1 MSSVS
6 LVIPADGIKITANK
20 IIKNKEDAPSS
31 FYQRFRAFVR
41 NILFIKPKNIE
52 DVTEVLESSLSS
64 DIIDEVAFSIAEN
77 AIKLRATSVK
87 EIMIPKVE
95 MVNIY
100 IDDSS
105 EKLLETVIES
115 GHSRYPVINEKKKK
129 VEGILLAKDLLPLL
143 SINEEV
149 NLDSIMRDAKVVP
162 ETKRADSL
170 LEEFKKDKSHLAVVI
185 DEYGEICGLV
195 TIEDILEELVGEI
208 EDEHDIDD
216 LDLIQVSEKEFIA
229 DAKIEIDEFEEKFEI
244 NLNESSVETLGGYM
258 TKKLGILP
266 KVGDKIIVE
275 SIELVVTAADKRRIK
290 KIGIS
295 IIT

>member
-1 MSSVS
+1 M
-6 LVIPADGIKITANK
+6 NK
-20 IIKNKEDAPSS
+20 IIKNKGEAPSS
-31 FYQRFRAFVR
+31 FYQRFRAFIR

-52 DVTEVLESSLSS
+52 DVTEVLENSLSS

-77 AIKLRATSVK
+77 AIKLRATSAK

-100 IDDSS
+100 TDDLS

-115 GHSRYPVINEKKKK
+115 GHSRYPVINEKKKR

-143 SINEEV
+143 SLKEEI

-229 DAKIEIDEFEEKFEI
+229 DAKIEIDEFEEKFGVD
-244 NLNESSVETLGGYM
+244 LNESTVETLGGYM

-266 KVGDKIIVE
+266 KVGDKIIVD
-275 SIELVVTAADKRRIK
+275 SVELIVTAADKRRIK

-295 IIT
+295 TIN

>member
-1 MSSVS
+1 M
-6 LVIPADGIKITANK
+6 NK

-31 FYQRFRAFVR
+31 FYQKFRAFVR

>member
-1 MSSVS
+1 M
-6 LVIPADGIKITANK
+6 NK

-105 EKLLETVIES
+105 KKLLETVIES

-244 NLNESSVETLGGYM
+244 NLDESSVETLGGYM

-295 IIT
+295 IIS

>member
-1 MSSVS
+1 M
-6 LVIPADGIKITANK
+6 NK

-31 FYQRFRAFVR
+31 YYQRFRAFVR

>member
-1 MSSVS
+1 M
-6 LVIPADGIKITANK
+6 NK

-149 NLDSIMRDAKVVP
+149 NLDTIMRDAKVVP

>member
-1 MSSVS
+1 M
-6 LVIPADGIKITANK
+6 NK

-100 IDDSS
+100 INDSS
-105 EKLLETVIES
+105 KKLLETVIQS

-143 SINEEV
+143 SMNQEV
-149 NLDSIMRDAKVVP
+149 NLNSIMRDAKVVP

-290 KIGIS
+290 KVGIS
-295 IIT
+295 IIS

>member
-1 MSSVS
+1 M
-6 LVIPADGIKITANK
+6 NK

-229 DAKIEIDEFEEKFEI
+229 DAKIEIDEFVEKFEI
-244 NLNESSVETLGGYM
+244 NLNENSVETLGGYM

-295 IIT
+295 IIS

>member
-1 MSSVS
+1 M
-6 LVIPADGIKITANK
+6 NK
-20 IIKNKEDAPSS
+20 IIKNKGDVPSS
-31 FYQRFRAFVR
+31 FYQRLRAFVR

-77 AIKLRATSVK
+77 AIKLRATSAK

-105 EKLLETVIES
+105 EKLIETVIES

-229 DAKIEIDEFEEKFEI
+229 DAKIEIDEFEEKFDI

-258 TKKLGILP
+258 TKKLGMLP

-295 IIT
+295 IIS

>member
-1 MSSVS
+1 M
-6 LVIPADGIKITANK
+6 NK

-105 EKLLETVIES
+105 EKLLENVIES

-143 SINEEV
+143 SLNEEV

>member
-1 MSSVS
+1 M
-6 LVIPADGIKITANK
+6 NK

-244 NLNESSVETLGGYM
+244 NLDESSVETLGGYM

-275 SIELVVTAADKRRIK
+275 SIELIVTAADKRRIK

-295 IIT
+295 IIS

>member
-1 MSSVS
+1 M
-6 LVIPADGIKITANK
+6 NK
-20 IIKNKEDAPSS
+20 TIKNKEDAPSS
-31 FYQRFRAFVR
+31 FYQRFRAFIR

-77 AIKLRATSVK
+77 AIKLRATSIK

-170 LEEFKKDKSHLAVVI
+170 LEEFKKDKSHLAVAI

-258 TKKLGILP
+258 TKKLGMLP
-266 KVGDKIIVE
+266 KVGDKVIVE

-295 IIT
+295 IIS

>member
-1 MSSVS
+1 M
-6 LVIPADGIKITANK
+6 NK

-31 FYQRFRAFVR
+31 FYQRFRVFVR

-77 AIKLRATSVK
+77 ANKLRATSIK

-143 SINEEV
+143 SLNEEV
-149 NLDSIMRDAKVVP
+149 NLDSIMRVAKVVP

-295 IIT
+295 IIA

>member
-1 MSSVS
+1 M
-6 LVIPADGIKITANK
+6 NK

-229 DAKIEIDEFEEKFEI
+229 DAKIEIDEFEQKFEI

>member
-1 MSSVS
+1 M
-6 LVIPADGIKITANK
+6 NK

-41 NILFIKPKNIE
+41 NILFIKPKNIA

-295 IIT
+295 IMP

>member
-1 MSSVS
+1 M
-6 LVIPADGIKITANK
+6 NK

-129 VEGILLAKDLLPLL
+129 VEGILLAKDLLQLL

>member
-1 MSSVS
+1 M
-6 LVIPADGIKITANK
+6 NK

-100 IDDSS
+100 FDDSS

-295 IIT
+295 IITYFEKIL

>member
-1 MSSVS
+1 M
-6 LVIPADGIKITANK
+6 NK

-31 FYQRFRAFVR
+31 FYQRLRAFVR

-52 DVTEVLESSLSS
+52 DVTEVLENSLSS

-266 KVGDKIIVE
+266 KVGDKLIVE

>member
-1 MSSVS
+1 M
-6 LVIPADGIKITANK
+6 NK

-105 EKLLETVIES
+105 KKLIETVIES

-129 VEGILLAKDLLPLL
+129 VEGTLLAKDLLPLL
-143 SINEEV
+143 SNNEEV
-149 NLDSIMRDAKVVP
+149 NLNSIMRDAKVVP

-295 IIT
+295 IIS

>member
-1 MSSVS
+1 M
-6 LVIPADGIKITANK
+6 NK

-149 NLDSIMRDAKVVP
+149 NLDSIIRDAKVVP

-216 LDLIQVSEKEFIA
+216 LDLIQVSENEFIA

>member
-1 MSSVS
+1 M
-6 LVIPADGIKITANK
+6 NK

-31 FYQRFRAFVR
+31 FYQRLRAFVR

-105 EKLLETVIES
+105 EKLIETVIES

-149 NLDSIMRDAKVVP
+149 DLDSIMRDAKVIP

-244 NLNESSVETLGGYM
+244 NLDESSVETLGGYM

-295 IIT
+295 IIS

>member
-1 MSSVS
+1 M
-6 LVIPADGIKITANK
+6 NK

-143 SINEEV
+143 SLNEEV

-170 LEEFKKDKSHLAVVI
+170 LEEFKRDKSHLAVVI

-295 IIT
+295 IIS

>member
-1 MSSVS
+1 M
-6 LVIPADGIKITANK
+6 NK
-20 IIKNKEDAPSS
+20 IIKNKGEAPSS
-31 FYQRFRAFVR
+31 FYQRFRAFIR
-41 NILFIKPKNIE
+41 NTLFIKPKNIE
-52 DVTEVLESSLSS
+52 DVTEVLENSLSS

-77 AIKLRATSVK
+77 AIKLRATSAK

-100 IDDSS
+100 TDDLS

-115 GHSRYPVINEKKKK
+115 GHSRYPVINERKKK

-143 SINEEV
+143 SLKEEI

-229 DAKIEIDEFEEKFEI
+229 DAKIEIDEFEEKFGVD
-244 NLNESSVETLGGYM
+244 LNESTVETLGGYM

-266 KVGDKIIVE
+266 KVGDKIIVD
-275 SIELVVTAADKRRIK
+275 SVELIVTAADKRRIK

-295 IIT
+295 TIN

>member
-1 MSSVS
+1 M
-6 LVIPADGIKITANK
+6 NK
-20 IIKNKEDAPSS
+20 IIKNKGEAPSS
-31 FYQRFRAFVR
+31 FYQSFRAFIR
-41 NILFIKPKNIE
+41 NFFFIKPKNIE

-77 AIKLRATSVK
+77 AIKLRATSAK

-100 IDDSS
+100 TDDLS

-143 SINEEV
+143 SLKEEIS
-149 NLDSIMRDAKVVP
+149 LDSIMRDAKVVP

-229 DAKIEIDEFEEKFEI
+229 DAKIEIDEFEEKFGI
-244 NLNESSVETLGGYM
+244 DLNESTVETLGGYM

-266 KVGDKIIVE
+266 KVGDKIIVG
-275 SIELVVTAADKRRIK
+275 SVELIVTAADKRRIK

-295 IIT
+295 TIN

>member
-1 MSSVS
+1 M
-6 LVIPADGIKITANK
+6 NK

-105 EKLLETVIES
+105 KKLLETVIES

-275 SIELVVTAADKRRIK
+275 SIELVVTAVDKRRIK

>member
-1 MSSVS
+1 M
-6 LVIPADGIKITANK
+6 NK

-31 FYQRFRAFVR
+31 FYQRLRAFVR

-208 EDEHDIDD
+208 EDEHDIDG

>member
-1 MSSVS
+1 M
-6 LVIPADGIKITANK
+6 NK

-129 VEGILLAKDLLPLL
+129 VEGLLLAKDLLPLL
-143 SINEEV
+143 SINDEV

>member
-1 MSSVS
+1 M
-6 LVIPADGIKITANK
+6 NK

-41 NILFIKPKNIE
+41 NTLFIKPKNIE

>member
-1 MSSVS
+1 M
-6 LVIPADGIKITANK
+6 NK

-244 NLNESSVETLGGYM
+244 NLDESSVETLGGYM

-295 IIT
+295 IIA

>member
-1 MSSVS
+1 M
-6 LVIPADGIKITANK
+6 NK

-100 IDDSS
+100 IDDSPK
-105 EKLLETVIES
+105 KLLETVIES

-143 SINEEV
+143 SINEEL

-229 DAKIEIDEFEEKFEI
+229 DAKIEIDEFEKKFEI

-266 KVGDKIIVE
+266 KVGDKIMVE

-295 IIT
+295 IIA

>member
-1 MSSVS
+1 M
-6 LVIPADGIKITANK
+6 NK

-77 AIKLRATSVK
+77 AIKLRATSAK

-105 EKLLETVIES
+105 DKLIETVIKS

-149 NLDSIMRDAKVVP
+149 NLDSIMRDAKVIP

-295 IIT
+295 IIS

>member
-1 MSSVS
+1 M
-6 LVIPADGIKITANK
+6 NK

-275 SIELVVTAADKRRIK
+275 KIELVVTAADKRRIK

>member
-1 MSSVS
+1 M
-6 LVIPADGIKITANK
+6 NK

-100 IDDSS
+100 FDDSS

-216 LDLIQVSEKEFIA
+216 LDLIQVSENEFIA

>member
-1 MSSVS
+1 M
-6 LVIPADGIKITANK
+6 NK

-31 FYQRFRAFVR
+31 FYQRLRASIR

-229 DAKIEIDEFEEKFEI
+229 DAKIEIDEFEEKFDI

-275 SIELVVTAADKRRIK
+275 SIELIVTAADKRRIK

-295 IIT
+295 IIS

>member
-1 MSSVS
+1 M
-6 LVIPADGIKITANK
+6 NK

-258 TKKLGILP
+258 IKKLGILP

>member
-1 MSSVS
+1 M
-6 LVIPADGIKITANK
+6 NK

-31 FYQRFRAFVR
+31 FYQRLRAFVR

-100 IDDSS
+100 FDDSS

-208 EDEHDIDD
+208 EDEHDIYD

-229 DAKIEIDEFEEKFEI
+229 DAKIEIDEFEEKFDI

-275 SIELVVTAADKRRIK
+275 SIELIVTAADKRRIK

-295 IIT
+295 IIS

>member
-1 MSSVS
+1 M
-6 LVIPADGIKITANK
+6 NK
-20 IIKNKEDAPSS
+20 TIKNKEDAPSS

>member
-1 MSSVS
+1 M
-6 LVIPADGIKITANK
+6 NK
-20 IIKNKEDAPSS
+20 IIKNKEDAPYS

-149 NLDSIMRDAKVVP
+149 NLDTIMRDAKVVP

-275 SIELVVTAADKRRIK
+275 SIELIVTAADKRRIK

-295 IIT
+295 IIS

>member
-1 MSSVS
+1 M
-6 LVIPADGIKITANK
+6 NK

-31 FYQRFRAFVR
+31 FYQRLRAFIR

-95 MVNIY
+95 MVNIF

-295 IIT
+295 IIS

>member
-1 MSSVS
+1 M
-6 LVIPADGIKITANK
+6 NK

-31 FYQRFRAFVR
+31 FYQRLRAFVR

-52 DVTEVLESSLSS
+52 DVTEVLENSLSS